1 MIFAV
6 ICYGILYGSVGKLPL
21 TAVWE
26 FLASVLK
33 NQDIIDFK
41 YSDAKSKKI
50 DQSDPLTVKWRYI
63 ASSVLFFLAIPIVY

>member
-1 MIFAV
+1 MA
-6 ICYGILYGSVGKLPL
+6 LSVLL
-21 TAVWE
+21 QLLLVWE

-41 YSDAKSKKI
+41 YSDVKSKKI

-63 ASSVLFFLAIPIVY
+63 SSVCLFFLAIPIVY